1 MFKWCCALFFLGL
14 FHKETVSLEVTVS
27 GFPSNKGQAYVAL
40 FNSSETFP
48 SYGKQLKGKIVDI
61 EQLKCKVSFT
71 NLTPGSYAI
80 AVYHDVNKNDKLD
93 KNVLGMPTESY
104 GFSNNARATFSAPS
118 YQEAKV
124 SCLKDKSINIVVK

>member
-1 MFKWCCALFFLGL
+1 MLKWFFASVLFALL
-14 FHKETVSLEVTVS
+14 HKETVSLEVNVS
-27 GFPSNKGQAYVAL
+27 GFHSNKGQAYVAL

-48 SYGKQLKGKIVDI
+48 SYGKQLKGKIVEI
-61 EQLKCKVSFT
+61 SQLKCKVTFA
-71 NLTPGSYAI
+71 NLNSGSYAI

-118 YQEAKV
+118 YQDAKV
-124 SCLKDKSINIVVK
+124 SCTKDKSINITVK

>member
-1 MFKWCCALFFLGL
+1 MFKWCFALFLVGL
-14 FHKETVSLEVTVS
+14 MNNEKVSLEVNVS

-48 SYGKQLKGKIVDI
+48 TYGKQFKGQIVVV
-61 EQLKCKVSFT
+61 EQLRCKASFT
-71 NLTPGSYAI
+71 NLEPGTYAI

-93 KNVLGMPTESY
+93 KNLFGMPTESY

-124 SCLKDKSINIVVK
+124 SCRKDKSINIVVK

>member
-1 MFKWCCALFFLGL
+1 M
-14 FHKETVSLEVTVS
+14 S

-48 SYGKQLKGKIVDI
+48 SYGKQLKGKIVEI
-61 EQLKCKVSFT
+61 SQLKCKVTFA
-71 NLTPGSYAI
+71 NLNSGSYAI

-118 YQEAKV
+118 YQDAKV
-124 SCLKDKSINIVVK
+124 PCSKDKSINITVK

>member
-1 MFKWCCALFFLGL
+1 MLKWFFASVLLALL
-14 FHKETVSLEVTVS
+14 HKENVSLEVKVS

-48 SYGKQLKGKIVDI
+48 SYGKQLKGKIVEID
-61 EQLKCKVSFT
+61 QLKCKVTFT
-71 NLTPGSYAI
+71 NLSPGSYAI

-118 YQEAKV
+118 YQDAKV
-124 SCLKDKSINIVVK
+124 SCTKDKAINITVK

>member
-1 MFKWCCALFFLGL
+1 MLKWFFASVLFALL
-14 FHKETVSLEVTVS
+14 HKETVSLEVNVS

-48 SYGKQLKGKIVDI
+48 SYGKQLKGKIVEI
-61 EQLKCKVSFT
+61 SQLKCKVTFA
-71 NLTPGSYAI
+71 NLNSGSYAI

-118 YQEAKV
+118 YQDAKV
-124 SCLKDKSINIVVK
+124 SCTKDRSINITVK

>member
-1 MFKWCCALFFLGL
+1 MLKWFFASVLLALL
-14 FHKETVSLEVTVS
+14 HKENVSLEVKVS

-48 SYGKQLKGKIVDI
+48 RYGKQLNGKIVEID
-61 EQLKCKVSFT
+61 QLKCKVTFT
-71 NLTPGSYAI
+71 NLSPGSYAI

-118 YQEAKV
+118 YQNAKV
-124 SCLKDKSINIVVK
+124 SCTKDKVINITVK

>member
-1 MFKWCCALFFLGL
+1 MLKWFFASVLIALL
-14 FHKETVSLEVTVS
+14 HKETVSLEVNVS

-48 SYGKQLKGKIVDI
+48 SYGKQLKGKIVEI
-61 EQLKCKVSFT
+61 SQLKCKVSFA
-71 NLTPGSYAI
+71 NLNSGSYAI

-93 KNVLGMPTESY
+93 KNMLGMPTESY

-118 YQEAKV
+118 YQDAKV
-124 SCLKDKSINIVVK
+124 SCTKDKSINITVK

>member
-1 MFKWCCALFFLGL
+1 MLTWFFASVLL
-14 FHKETVSLEVTVS
+14 SLLDKETVSLEVKVS

-48 SYGKQLKGKIVDI
+48 QYGKQLNGKIVAID
-61 EQLKCKVSFT
+61 QLKSKVNFT
-71 NLTPGSYAI
+71 NLSPGSYAI

-118 YQEAKV
+118 YQDAKV
-124 SCLKDKSINIVVK
+124 SCTKDKTINITVK

>member
-1 MFKWCCALFFLGL
+1 MLKWFFASVLFALL
-14 FHKETVSLEVTVS
+14 HKETVSLEVNAS

-48 SYGKQLKGKIVDI
+48 SYGKQLKGKIVEI
-61 EQLKCKVSFT
+61 SQLKCKVTFA
-71 NLTPGSYAI
+71 NLNSGSYAI

-118 YQEAKV
+118 YQDAKV
-124 SCLKDKSINIVVK
+124 SCTKDKSINITVK

>member
-1 MFKWCCALFFLGL
+1 MLKWFFASVILALL
-14 FHKETVSLEVTVS
+14 HKENVSLEVKVS

-48 SYGKQLKGKIVDI
+48 SYGKQLKGKIVEI
-61 EQLKCKVSFT
+61 SQLKCKVTFA
-71 NLTPGSYAI
+71 NLNSGSYAI

-118 YQEAKV
+118 YQDAKF
-124 SCLKDKSINIVVK
+124 SCTKDKSINITVK

>member
-1 MFKWCCALFFLGL
+1 MLTWFFASVLFALL
-14 FHKETVSLEVTVS
+14 HKETVSLEVKVS

-48 SYGKQLKGKIVDI
+48 QYGKQLNGKIVAID
-61 EQLKCKVSFT
+61 QLKSKVTFT
-71 NLTPGSYAI
+71 NLSPGSYAI

-118 YQEAKV
+118 YQDAKV
-124 SCLKDKSINIVVK
+124 SCTKDKSINITDK